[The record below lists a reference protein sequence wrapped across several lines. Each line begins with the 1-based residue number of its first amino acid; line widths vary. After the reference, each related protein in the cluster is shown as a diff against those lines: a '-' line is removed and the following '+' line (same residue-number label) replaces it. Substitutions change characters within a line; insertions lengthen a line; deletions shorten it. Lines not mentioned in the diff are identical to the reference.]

1 MMEIKQYIFTFLS
14 PCSQLKDKL
23 ERKSKMINS
32 EINNNNNNKKEALE
46 TLTNIFWK
54 LNTYLQPS
62 KASLVVRDKF
72 SWKSSNLLRA
82 HLWQILAYIKFGLLR
97 GNEMG
102 FWNP

>member
-46 TLTNIFWK
+46 TLTNIF
-54 LNTYLQPS
+54 
-62 KASLVVRDKF
+62 
-72 SWKSSNLLRA
+72 
-82 HLWQILAYIKFGLLR
+82 
-97 GNEMG
+97 
-102 FWNP
+102 